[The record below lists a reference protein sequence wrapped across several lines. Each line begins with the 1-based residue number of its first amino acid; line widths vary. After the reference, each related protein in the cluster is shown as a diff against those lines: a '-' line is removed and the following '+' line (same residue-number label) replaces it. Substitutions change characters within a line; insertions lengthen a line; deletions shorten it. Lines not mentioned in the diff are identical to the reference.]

1 MVSGNGTPLEVFT
14 SVCDDF
20 YATARAA
27 AASGR
32 KVAGF
37 VCSYAPQELLHAAGY
52 LPVRVLGRPGGT
64 PRADQLLQAYACSL
78 ARSSFDAALSGEFDF
93 MDMVVFSHTC
103 DTMQNLA
110 DLWRSSRPNQEV
122 VIICAPTVTS
132 GNAAHSYYRKVL
144 DDVRKQIE
152 ALSGPISD
160 EAIRASIELYA
171 RHRRLI
177 QKLYDLRREHSEL
190 ISGREL
196 LAVVTSSML
205 MDKEEH
211 LRLLEP
217 FVAGLKAQCGT
228 GAPACQASTAEGGC
242 PTSDGST
249 AGGGCPTKKL
259 PRVFVAGSVCQNM
272 GFITALEE
280 AGCMVVDDDLCMG
293 GRSFS
298 LPEAPA
304 GNPMDAL
311 VEMYLG
317 RRPCPAFHTP
327 GFDPGAFLVERAQ
340 AARAA
345 GVVFL
350 LTKFCD
356 PWFFDYPHV
365 NKSLETAGIPGLLVE
380 VEQNLPVPEQFRT
393 RAEAFVELL
402 KARTA

>member
-1 MVSGNGTPLEVFT
+1 MDYGNGAPLDVFI

-20 YATARAA
+20 YGTARAA
-27 AASGR
+27 KASGK

-93 MDMVVFSHTC
+93 MDLVVFSHTC

-110 DLWRSSRPNQEV
+110 DLWRSSRPNQP
-122 VIICAPTVTS
+122 VIIVCAPTVTS
-132 GNAAHSYYRKVL
+132 GTAARTYYRKVL

-171 RHRRLI
+171 RHRSLVQR
-177 QKLYDLRREHSEL
+177 LYDLRREHSEL

-196 LAVVTSSML
+196 LAVVTSSM
-205 MDKEEH
+205 MMPKEDH
-211 LRLLEP
+211 LALLEP
-217 FVAGLKAQCGT
+217 FVAGLE
-228 GAPACQASTAEGGC
+228 TAAEV
-242 PTSDGST
+242 PQ
-249 AGGGCPTKKL
+249 KRL

-298 LPEAPA
+298 LPDAPA
-304 GNPMDAL
+304 GDPMDAL

-365 NKSLETAGIPGLLVE
+365 NKSLEAAGIPGLLVE

-402 KARTA
+402 KARAE

>member
-1 MVSGNGTPLEVFT
+1 MDNGNGAPLAVFT
-14 SVCDDF
+14 AVCDDF

-37 VCSYAPQELLHAAGY
+37 LCTYAPQELIHAAGY

-110 DLWRSSRPNQEV
+110 DLWKSSRPSQS
-122 VIICAPTVTS
+122 VIIVCSPTVTS
-132 GNAAHSYYRKVL
+132 GTAARIYYRKVL

-152 ALSGPISD
+152 AVSGPVSD
-160 EAIRASIELYA
+160 EAIRASIDLYA

-177 QKLYDLRREHSEL
+177 QRLYDIRREHSEL
-190 ISGREL
+190 ISGGEL
-196 LAVVTSSML
+196 LAVVTSSM
-205 MDKEEH
+205 MMPKEEH

-217 FVAGLKAQCGT
+217 FVAGLEAAGE
-228 GAPACQASTAEGGC
+228 TA
-242 PTSDGST
+242 
-249 AGGGCPTKKL
+249 AKRM

-298 LPEAPA
+298 LPDAPA
-304 GNPMDAL
+304 GDPMDAL

-327 GFDPGAFLVERAQ
+327 GFDPGAFLVERAR

-365 NKSLETAGIPGLLVE
+365 NKSLEAAGIPGLLVE

-402 KARTA
+402 KAKAT

>member
-1 MVSGNGTPLEVFT
+1 MVSGNGTPLEAFT
-14 SVCDDF
+14 AVCEDF
-20 YATARAA
+20 YATAHAA
-27 AASGR
+27 KASGR

-52 LPVRVLGRPGGT
+52 FPVRVLGRPGGT

-93 MDMVVFSHTC
+93 MDLVVFSHTC

-110 DLWRSSRPNQEV
+110 DLWRANRTNQS
-122 VIICAPTVTS
+122 VIIVSAPSVTT
-132 GNAAHSYYRKVL
+132 GDAARSYYRKVM

-152 ALSGPISD
+152 KLSGPISD
-160 EAIRASIELYA
+160 DAIRSSIDLYA

-177 QKLYDLRREHSEL
+177 QRLYELRREHSERL
-190 ISGREL
+190 SGRDL
-196 LAVVTSSML
+196 LAVVTSSM
-205 MDKEEH
+205 MMPKEDH
-211 LRLLEP
+211 LALLEP
-217 FVAGLKAQCGT
+217 FVAGLEQECGT

-242 PTSDGST
+242 PTQR
-249 AGGGCPTKKL
+249 L

-272 GFITALEE
+272 GFVTALEE

-293 GRSFS
+293 ARSFAQ
-298 LPEAPA
+298 PEAPA
-304 GNPMDAL
+304 GDPMDAL
-311 VEMYLG
+311 VELYLG
-317 RRPCPAFHTP
+317 RRPCPAFHQP

-365 NKSLETAGIPGLLVE
+365 NKSLEAAGIPGLLVE
-380 VEQNLPVPEQFRT
+380 VEQHLPVPEQFRT

-402 KARTA
+402 KAKAD